1 MVLFLFNKKIDKKVD
16 EIIIIDHY
24 ENMISDQAMICACK
38 QPNLKSKIKIIGY
51 NHSLGSNEFLGY
63 YSNKEEWDS
72 IYKPD
77 LIIANGKISKQH
89 LIDRGNLSNKI
100 LEGPAL
106 RFDKIIKKNL
116 IKTKKKLNKRNI
128 FIPLSQIRDH
138 SSEMLETIF
147 QLQDLLDDNYFNFYI
162 QPHPN
167 SPLDKKLL
175 EEINNNKYPNI
186 YISQLYLSD
195 LMDKC
200 SLCISMS
207 TGAVYDAVI
216 NGNIV
221 INIGSELNYCDNH
234 LDFCV
239 ERFDF
244 LGTKNLTEVYFIL
257 KSLQSDK
264 NYEEYIS
271 KFNQVQK
278 YLIDGMNL
286 VDTDNIKYFQ

>member
-1 MVLFLFNKKIDKKVD
+1 
-16 EIIIIDHY
+16 
-24 ENMISDQAMICACK
+24 
-38 QPNLKSKIKIIGY
+38 
-51 NHSLGSNEFLGY
+51 
-63 YSNKEEWDS
+63 
-72 IYKPD
+72 
-77 LIIANGKISKQH
+77 
-89 LIDRGNLSNKI
+89 
-100 LEGPAL
+100 
-106 RFDKIIKKNL
+106 
-116 IKTKKKLNKRNI
+116 
-128 FIPLSQIRDH
+128 
-138 SSEMLETIF
+138 MLEPIF
-147 QLQDLLDDNYFNFYI
+147 QLRDLLDDNYFNFYI

-167 SPLDKKLL
+167 SPIDKKLL